1 MPSLHRRGTPA
12 REIPES
18 IQHQTLIMSS
28 TQPESDLPIILR
40 DSADPEIYETA
51 RVGRVFNQRRPNRYP
66 VAIVEAKSEAH
77 ILAAVGLAK
86 ERGWRVSVRS
96 GGHSW

>member
-1 MPSLHRRGTPA
+1 
-12 REIPES
+12 
-18 IQHQTLIMSS
+18 MSS
-28 TQPESDLPIILR
+28 TQLVSDLPIIWR
-40 DSADPEIYETA
+40 ESADPETYETA

-66 VAIVEAKSEAH
+66 VAVVEAENETH
-77 ILAAVGLAK
+77 ILEAVNLAK